1 MRILFFIVML
11 FLSCNDIEDRAGDR
25 GMIKISYV
33 GESDKLIRSIF
44 ITNDSNAVEEPMF
57 VNVLYVENKT
67 YKAVENFI
75 KLNEVQA
82 PDTTPDKESIDVII
96 SIQNVSKVNKA
107 YAFLSRKT
115 GRVYLKHLIDSLV
128 LNNDLDKQDA
138 IQVIEHLHQ
147 FIQRINW

>member
-1 MRILFFIVML
+1 
-11 FLSCNDIEDRAGDR
+11 
-25 GMIKISYV
+25 MIKISYV
-33 GESDKLIRSIF
+33 GESDKSIRSIF

-82 PDTTPDKESIDVII
+82 SDTAKESIDVII
-96 SIQNVSKVNKA
+96 SIRNVSKVNKA

-115 GRVYLKHLIDSLV
+115 GRVYLKHIIDSLV
-128 LNNDLDKQDA
+128 LNNDLDKQDV
-138 IQVIEHLHQ
+138 IPVIEHLHQ